1 MTEVQSI
8 PLTENLIKEDSDIP
22 KDDLNINNELG
33 NDKDPT
39 IPTPDEPN
47 LNKRSRDAEFE
58 PPAAQIVRI
67 VKDVLPKGVQLT
79 KDARAAFQKAAG
91 IFIHYLTTA
100 SNDIC
105 NENKR
110 STIYPNDVLVALK
123 DLEFHDFIAPV
134 ERVLEK
140 LKNEHEINKKR
151 KKDAAAALEADGNDG
166 GDGIGDDII
175 TDENNINNHDD
186 DDNNHNTQENSN
198 NNNDDDDDDDNNNN
212 DIDNNNITDDNII
225 QDTLPTTL
233 DIEDN
238 DDNNDTNND
247 TNSNTQDDDNNND
260 EMDLKAF
267 QSEFET
273 QESMQE

>member
-1 MTEVQSI
+1 M
-8 PLTENLIKEDSDIP
+8 
-22 KDDLNINNELG
+22 
-33 NDKDPT
+33 
-39 IPTPDEPN
+39 
-47 LNKRSRDAEFE
+47 NKRSRDAEFE

-151 KKDAAAALEADGNDG
+151 KKDAAAALEADGNGNDG

-198 NNNDDDDDDDNNNN
+198 NNDDDNNNNNN

-238 DDNNDTNND
+238 DDNNDTYND
-247 TNSNTQDDDNNND
+247 TNSNTQDDDNNNDD